1 MFGGILIAMN
11 ADEFT
16 KLFRYMEE
24 RFDRI
29 DKALENKAE
38 KLDVERILGALDA
51 LAKRQEID
59 EEERLV
65 MGHQLER
72 HDRWVHQLADKIG
85 VQLSA

>member
-1 MFGGILIAMN
+1 MS

-16 KLFRYMEE
+16 KLFTYMEE

-29 DKALENKAE
+29 DKALEKKAE
-38 KLDVERILGALDA
+38 KSDVERILGALDA
-51 LAKRQEID
+51 FAKRQEID

-72 HDRWVHQLADKIG
+72 LNQWVHQLAGKIG
-85 VQLSA
+85 VELSQ